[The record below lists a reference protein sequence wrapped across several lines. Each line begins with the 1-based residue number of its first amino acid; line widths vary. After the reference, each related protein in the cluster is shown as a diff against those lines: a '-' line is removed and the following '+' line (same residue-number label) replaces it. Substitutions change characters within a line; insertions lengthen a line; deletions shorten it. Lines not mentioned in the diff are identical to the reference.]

1 MCLIFL
7 GMWVI
12 RSVMISSFDYS
23 RSIIIIIIIIL
34 IIISVAVVVVFV
46 VIVIVIVGVIEKLVL
61 GTIQDQP
68 DTLFLK
74 QIDHACLGQKRIIL
88 YGNTGE
94 LTRICDLYDLTKSWH
109 AIITFR
115 FTIPEYLK

>member
-34 IIISVAVVVVFV
+34 IIIIVAVVVV
-46 VIVIVIVGVIEKLVL
+46 VIVIVGVIEKLVL